1 MLDDVY
7 GRLCNLRKQ
16 NDYLGLVFDEISVVL
31 RDFEA
36 ISVRE
41 IHAYAFTSKNSESQ
55 KVLED
60 IYQYFEL
67 LLEKGLEPL
76 SSLNLLGGFINNQ
89 SLQIFHRSLN
99 EASNSVLT
107 VENWDD
113 VLFVILLKVLAKSKD
128 EGSIQSELEFKNLK
142 DAVIKQ
148 VLSLF
153 QRRLLT
159 FGLDSNFTVRVMSDN
174 RYREYRGH
182 LIPLLV
188 AL

>member
-1 MLDDVY
+1 M
-7 GRLCNLRKQ
+7 
-16 NDYLGLVFDEISVVL
+16 
-31 RDFEA
+31 
-36 ISVRE
+36 
-41 IHAYAFTSKNSESQ
+41 
-55 KVLED
+55 
-60 IYQYFEL
+60 
-67 LLEKGLEPL
+67 EPL

>member
-1 MLDDVY
+1 MLDDLY
-7 GRLCNLRKQ
+7 IRLSNLRKQ
-16 NDYLGLVFDEISVVL
+16 NDNLAVVFDEISIVL
-31 RDFEA
+31 KDFEA

-41 IHAYAFTSKNSESQ
+41 IHAYALSNKTSKSE
-55 KVLED
+55 KVLEN

-89 SLQIFHRSLN
+89 PLQVFHRCLN
-99 EASNSVLT
+99 DASNSVLT

-113 VLFVILLKVLAKSKD
+113 VLFVILLKILNKSKD
-128 EGSIQSELEFKNLK
+128 EESIQSEQEFRNLK
-142 DAVIKQ
+142 DGVIKQ

-153 QRRLLT
+153 QRRLMT

>member
-1 MLDDVY
+1 MLNELY
-7 GRLCNLRKQ
+7 RRLCNLREQ
-16 NDYLGLVFDEISVVL
+16 NDNLGLVFNDISMVMK
-31 RDFEA
+31 DFEA

-41 IHAYAFTSKNSESQ
+41 IHAYAFSSKNPESQ
-55 KVLED
+55 KILEN

-67 LLEKGLEPL
+67 LLETGLEPL
-76 SSLNLLGGFINNQ
+76 SSLNLLGGFIKNQ
-89 SLQIFHRSLN
+89 PLQIFHRSLN

-113 VLFVILLKVLAKSKD
+113 VLFVILLKVLGKNNN
-128 EGSIQSELEFKNLK
+128 ERSILSEQEFKNLK
-142 DAVIKQ
+142 DGVIKQ

-153 QRRLLT
+153 QRRLMT
-159 FGLDSNFTVRVMSDN
+159 FGLDANFTVRVMSDN
-174 RYREYRGH
+174 RYSEYRGH

>member
-1 MLDDVY
+1 MLNEVY
-7 GRLCNLRKQ
+7 RRLCNLRKQ
-16 NDYLGLVFDEISVVL
+16 NDNLGLVLDEISVVL

-36 ISVRE
+36 ISVKE
-41 IHAYAFTSKNSESQ
+41 IHAYAFSSNNTESQ
-55 KVLED
+55 KVLGN

-76 SSLNLLGGFINNQ
+76 SSLNLLGGFIYDQ
-89 SLQIFHRSLN
+89 PSQMFHRSLN
-99 EASNSVLT
+99 EALNSVLT
-107 VENWDD
+107 LENWDD
-113 VLFVILLKVLAKSKD
+113 VLFAILLKILAKSKD
-128 EGSIQSELEFKNLK
+128 EGSIQSEQEFKNLK
-142 DAVIKQ
+142 DGVIRQ

-153 QRRLLT
+153 QKRLMT